1 MRGCHPGRLYY
12 ICYRIKLLKNY
23 IIFMGMFFS
32 RTNQEARIERCDID
46 MIIYLCLSVT
56 FLKNC
61 LAKNVS
67 TKTAE
72 RVLKEGLL

>member
-1 MRGCHPGRLYY
+1 
-12 ICYRIKLLKNY
+12 
-23 IIFMGMFFS
+23 MGMFFS

-61 LAKNVS
+61 LVKNVS